1 VACQGALRAGKV
13 VTVLN
18 HYAIAAYPVHLVWP
32 ETRQMPRKLRIVI
45 DALLADAPSRLGG

>member
-1 VACQGALRAGKV
+1 M
-13 VTVLN
+13 TVLN